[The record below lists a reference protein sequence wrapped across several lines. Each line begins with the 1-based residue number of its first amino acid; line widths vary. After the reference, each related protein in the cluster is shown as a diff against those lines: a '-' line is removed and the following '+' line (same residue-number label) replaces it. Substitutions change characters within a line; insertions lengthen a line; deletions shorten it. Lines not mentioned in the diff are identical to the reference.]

1 MSLNAETYWQLIQNP
16 SLLDTEHIFELEK
29 IVLEYPFFQSAKA
42 LHLKSLY
49 HQNSPRYNHW
59 LKNTAASTT
68 DRSILF
74 EFIISVEFKALPIQE
89 SDKSFLLEEEIIEN
103 KETIFDTIEIEA
115 TPKNI
120 NDENVHVEN
129 IHENN
134 IETIEHKSEFSLN
147 ETSIIEEKLSIGAP
161 LVFDAKEE
169 HSFEEWL
176 QLTKIK
182 PIDRTASKS
191 EAEIN
196 EIEVSNPEPVISTF
210 EEKVSII
217 EKFIKE
223 NPKIKPQKDYS
234 LSANVKTAP
243 QDTNSLMTE
252 TLAKVYLE
260 QKKYQKAIQAYQIL
274 ILKYPEKSYLFADRI
289 QDIKIL
295 QQNNS

>member
-1 MSLNAETYWQLIQNP
+1 MALNAETYWQLIQNP
-16 SLLDTEHIFELEK
+16 NLLEASHVFELEK

-74 EFIISVEFKALPIQE
+74 EFIISNEFKSLPIQE
-89 SDKSFLLEEEIIEN
+89 VDKSIFIEEEIEEAISETFQSTEN
-103 KETIFDTIEIEA
+103 LQNINEKEILTENPEKHHSAKIEIE
-115 TPKNI
+115 TEI
-120 NDENVHVEN
+120 
-129 IHENN
+129 
-134 IETIEHKSEFSLN
+134 SESVA
-147 ETSIIEEKLSIGAP
+147 SIIEEKLDIGKP
-161 LVFDAKEE
+161 LVFTANEE

-176 QLTKIK
+176 QLTKLK
-182 PIDRTASKS
+182 PIDRAVSKTL
-191 EAEIN
+191 EEIK
-196 EIEVSNPEPVISTF
+196 EIEVLNPEPVASTF

-217 EKFIKE
+217 EKFISE
-223 NPKIKPQKDYS
+223 NPKIKPQKDQIV
-234 LSANVKTAP
+234 SAKVKTAP

-252 TLAKVYLE
+252 TLAKIYLE

-289 QDIKIL
+289 RNIKIL